1 MAMVARRLGLSV
13 VLLEKGRHPRVV
25 IGESSTPLSNLLL
38 DTLAKRYDLPW
49 LAPLTKWGSWQQTH
63 PEIACGL
70 KRGFTFFHHDPGRE
84 TAGTSKATDR
94 QLLVAASPNDTI
106 ADTHWFRAEFDRF
119 LMEQARGLGADYIDQ
134 CDVQSARREGG
145 EWRLTCRA
153 GGLDMEVRAKFV
165 VDATGPRGL
174 MYRMLGLKE
183 APLPKYPATSALYS
197 HFTGVSRFPGAQHYA
212 DREPPYPPDAAA
224 LHHVFDGGW
233 IWVLHFNNGWT
244 SAGVAAT
251 AAVAERFCFAERDVA
266 WRRLLDELPEVKE
279 QFAAAQH
286 QTPSTYVPRLSFRS
300 SQIAGDGWAMLPSA
314 AGFVDPLLS
323 TGFPLTLLG
332 ILRLGEILE
341 RDWATPRLSESLAM
355 YARETDEELLAT
367 ADLIGALYSNMGDF
381 GTFRVLSLLYFV
393 AASYAETVRRLGK
406 PELARSFL
414 LHSDPIFG
422 SALRRFTARARQGL
436 SPQEK
441 AELKQAILELMA
453 EFDVAGLT
461 KQPSDYCYPVR
472 AEDLFAGAEK
482 VKASRTEIE
491 EMLRRSGFYTGQV
504 NDAGT
509 KER

>member
-1 MAMVARRLGLSV
+1 
-13 VLLEKGRHPRVV
+13 
-25 IGESSTPLSNLLL
+25 
-38 DTLAKRYDLPW
+38 
-49 LAPLTKWGSWQQTH
+49 
-63 PEIACGL
+63 GL

-106 ADTHWFRAEFDRF
+106 ADTHWFRGEFGRV
-119 LMEQARGLGADYIDQ
+119 LREQARGVGADYIDQ

-332 ILRLGEILE
+332 LQRLAAILE
-341 RDWATPRLSESLAM
+341 PGLDDPDLDARLAA
-355 YARETDEELLAT
+355 YAAQTDADLLA
-367 ADLIGALYSNMGDF
+367 AARLIAALYATMDNFPAFTALTM
-381 GTFRVLSLLYFV
+381 LYF
-393 AASYAETVRRLGK
+393 AAVSYSEAARRLGK
-406 PELARSFL
+406 PQLAASFL
-414 LHSDPIFG
+414 LHDHPRFGPAMRQLLDSAASIRTPEQAAHLVEQVRRAIEPINVTGLADP
-422 SALRRFTARARQGL
+422 ARH
-436 SPQEK
+436 
-441 AELKQAILELMA
+441 
-453 EFDVAGLT
+453 
-461 KQPSDYCYPVR
+461 
-472 AEDLFAGAEK
+472 
-482 VKASRTEIE
+482 
-491 EMLRRSGFYTGQV
+491 
-504 NDAGT
+504 N
-509 KER
+509 